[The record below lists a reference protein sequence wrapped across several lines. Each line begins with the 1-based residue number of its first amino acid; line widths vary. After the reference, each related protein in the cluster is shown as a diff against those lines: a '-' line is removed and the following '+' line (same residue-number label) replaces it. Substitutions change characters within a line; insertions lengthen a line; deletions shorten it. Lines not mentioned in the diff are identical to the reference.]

1 MNHHDH
7 NTHTEE
13 DKVILNVEGMNCA
26 NCAVTVTKVLE
37 NNGAKNANVNYLTGE
52 ANFDLH
58 KKDELKK
65 IINDLQKS
73 GYDASLPKD
82 RHEDH
87 SHHDHS
93 SVDKKFFLTLPFT
106 IPLFFSHMFFEHD
119 FFLNQPI
126 VQLMICLPVFIIG
139 LMHFGKSAW
148 GSLKTGVPNMDVLI
162 MIGSASAF
170 IYSFIGIFLFYGS
183 HDIHNYL
190 FFETTA
196 TIITLVLL
204 GNVMEHRSVKQTT
217 GAIGELMK
225 LQTSMAK
232 KVIIEGGKEKIQET
246 SIKDITVGD
255 QLLVASGDK
264 IPVDGFILSGDVL
277 VDESMLTGESL
288 PVDKKKGDKL
298 IGSTLIVNGNM
309 RMLAEKVGK
318 DTMLSK
324 IIEMVKNAQQYKPSI
339 QKLGDKVSAI
349 FVPVVLVI
357 SLLTFFI
364 SYFGFDISVQQS
376 LMSSIAVLVISCP
389 CAMGLATPT
398 AVMVGIGR
406 AAKNGILIKGGNTLE
421 EFTKIKTIVFD
432 KTGTITTGDFKI
444 KNIKILSDTKRE
456 EVESILFNLEHHS
469 SHPIAKSIVRELA
482 GKNIANNLFSEIKEL
497 KGLGMEA
504 KDKEGNIY
512 KAGSFKIASEFTKD
526 DSHSLYVFKNNGL
539 IAFVDIEDEIK
550 NNVKE
555 IITFLKS
562 KNIRPVLLSGD
573 TKQKCEEV
581 AAKLGISEV
590 YSQQTP
596 EQKLIVLD
604 SLLQNGGV
612 GMVGDGINDA
622 PALAKA
628 SVGISIANATQ
639 TAIHSSQIILL
650 NKKDLFQLKTTYLVS
665 KHTLKT
671 IKQNLFW
678 AFFYNVVAIPVAA
691 AGLLSPV
698 ISALAMAFSDV
709 IVIGNSIR
717 LKYKRLI

>member
-7 NTHTEE
+7 NTPTEE

-65 IINDLQKS
+65 IMEDLQKS
-73 GYDASLPKD
+73 GYGVSLPKD
-82 RHEDH
+82 MHENH
-87 SHHDHS
+87 THHAHS

-106 IPLFFSHMFFEHD
+106 IPLFFSHMFFKHD

-126 VQLMICLPVFIIG
+126 VQLLICLPVFIIG
-139 LMHFGKSAW
+139 IMHFGKSAW

-170 IYSFIGIFLFYGS
+170 IYSLIGILLFYGS
-183 HDIHNYL
+183 HDMHNYL

-255 QLLVASGDK
+255 QLLVVAGDK
-264 IPVDGFILSGDVL
+264 IPVDGFILAGDVL

-298 IGSTLIVNGNM
+298 IGGTLIVNGNM

-324 IIEMVKNAQQYKPSI
+324 IIEMVKNAQQHKPSI

-444 KNIKILSDTKRE
+444 KNIKILSNTKRE

-482 GKNIANNLFSEIKEL
+482 GKNIASNIFSEIKEL
-497 KGLGMEA
+497 KGLGIEA
-504 KDKEGNIY
+504 QDKEGNIY
-512 KAGSFKIASEFTKD
+512 KAGSFKMASEFTKD

-539 IAFVDIEDEIK
+539 IAFVDMEDEIK

-555 IITFLKS
+555 IITFLQS
-562 KNIRPVLLSGD
+562 KKIKPVLLSGD
-573 TKQKCEEV
+573 TKMKCEEV

-604 SLLQNGGV
+604 SLLKNGRV

-639 TAIHSSQIILL
+639 TAIHSSQIVLL
-650 NKKDLFQLKTTYLVS
+650 NKKDLFQLKTTYLIS

-691 AGLLSPV
+691 VGLLSPV
-698 ISALAMAFSDV
+698 MSALAMAFSDV

-717 LKYKRLI
+717 LKYKRLT